1 VNGYAARVEDALM
14 VAAVNK
20 SANPVQVRLRSGM
33 ARATECWPLTA
44 PSLDAK
50 DGVQFAQS
58 DDMDER
64 LVPAYSAVCGNSCT
78 DEPVQVNCTLRI

>member
-33 ARATECWPLTA
+33 ARATECWTLTA

-50 DGVQFAQS
+50 DGVQFAQA
-58 DDMDER
+58 DMDER
-64 LVPAYSAVCGNSCT
+64 LVPAYSAVLWKF
-78 DEPVQVNCTLRI
+78 PHR